1 MNCTTG
7 SLFCSAVIEAAK
19 AGLAGFGSAGSLF
32 MRSLRSLFGPGRKST
47 RDRELTVGTAS
58 DRSGRS
64 AEKKGASFGATGLDV
79 LTSVVRST
87 SVARRFTNVVLALRS
102 VGGSSRRSVSK
113 AVFCDAIAP
122 AVALALPTREAR
134 SSRRAAIAVT
144 SWDELAR
151 KLVNAPWS
159 RSSCWITW
167 SVLDREGA
175 KYLALRLA
183 CGPLP

>member
-1 MNCTTG
+1 MRRGTT
-7 SLFCSAVIEAAK
+7 SSSESAK
-19 AGLAGFGSAGSLF
+19 AGLAAFCSDGSFF

-134 SSRRAAIAVT
+134 SSRRA
-144 SWDELAR
+144 R
-151 KLVNAPWS
+151 
-159 RSSCWITW
+159 
-167 SVLDREGA
+167 G
-175 KYLALRLA
+175 
-183 CGPLP
+183 GG